1 MLPHFLHS
9 SKALLST
16 HTFPNISE
24 VNKNQ
29 SLPLSTHTLNPIHF
43 QIPNL
48 NHTMALFSPE
58 QKVHTA

>member
-1 MLPHFLHS
+1 MSHLLRS

-16 HTFPNISE
+16 YTFPNISE

-58 QKVHTA
+58 HKVDTA